1 MYVKKTYIA
10 KASKKGILRYFSE
23 TVSSDLDLLVI
34 QSAVIFHESSVSL
47 ICNISF
53 PFWMGGF
60 LHCSSKPGDKFDLFF
75 QHCNCLKE
83 RIINSEYEV
92 VGL

>member
-1 MYVKKTYIA
+1 MYVKKNYIA
-10 KASKKGILRYFSE
+10 KASEKGVLRYFSE
-23 TVSSDLDLLVI
+23 TVSSDLLVI
-34 QSAVIFHESSVSL
+34 QSTVIFHESSVSL
-47 ICNISF
+47 ICNISW

-60 LHCSSKPGDKFDLFF
+60 HHCSSKPGDKFDRFF

-92 VGL
+92 VDL

>member
-1 MYVKKTYIA
+1 MYVKKKNYIA
-10 KASKKGILRYFSE
+10 KASKKGVLRYFSE
-23 TVSSDLDLLVI
+23 TVSSDLLVI
-34 QSAVIFHESSVSL
+34 QSAVIFPESSVSL
-47 ICNISF
+47 ICNISW

-92 VGL
+92 VDL

>member
-1 MYVKKTYIA
+1 MYVKKNYIA
-10 KASKKGILRYFSE
+10 KASKKGVLRYFSE
-23 TVSSDLDLLVI
+23 TVSSDLLVI
-34 QSAVIFHESSVSL
+34 QSTVIFHDTSVSL
-47 ICNISF
+47 ICNISW

-60 LHCSSKPGDKFDLFF
+60 LHCSSKPGDKFDIFF

-92 VGL
+92 IDL